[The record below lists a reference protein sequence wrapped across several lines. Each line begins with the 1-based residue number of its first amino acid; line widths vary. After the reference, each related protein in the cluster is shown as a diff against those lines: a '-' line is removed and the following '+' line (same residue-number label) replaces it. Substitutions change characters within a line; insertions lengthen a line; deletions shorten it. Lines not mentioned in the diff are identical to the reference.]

1 MSYWYEKLP
10 SECFRLDNYHSQCYF
25 IVSSSLS
32 WILFFLSTKSMNR
45 EEAFSLLTN
54 YLKNKNL
61 IKHSLSVEAGMR
73 KLADYFDEDPDTWG
87 LAGLLHD
94 IDYEMTKESPEKHS
108 LVGAEILS
116 KEGLASE
123 VIEAVKTHNGI
134 HGVPPVGRMAQSLF
148 CLDPLTGLIV
158 ASALVLPSHSL
169 KDLSID
175 SLLKRFH
182 EKSFARGAHREII
195 EKCEEYLELDLRS
208 FCSLGLMAMQD
219 ISKSL
224 DLA

>member
-1 MSYWYEKLP
+1 
-10 SECFRLDNYHSQCYF
+10 
-25 IVSSSLS
+25 
-32 WILFFLSTKSMNR
+32 MNR

-54 YLKNKNL
+54 YLQNKNL

-73 KLADYFDEDPDTWG
+73 RLADYFNEDPDVWG

-94 IDYEMTKESPEKHS
+94 IDYETTKESPEKHS
-108 LVGAEILS
+108 LVGAEILL
-116 KEGLASE
+116 KEGLSPE
-123 VIEAVKTHNGI
+123 IIEAVKTHNEI
-134 HGVPPVGRMAQSLF
+134 HGIPPVGRMAQSLF

-158 ASALVLPSHSL
+158 ASALVLPDHSL

-182 EKSFARGAHREII
+182 EKSFARGARREII
-195 EKCEEYLELDLRS
+195 KKCEEYLGLDLKN
-208 FCSLGLMAMQD
+208 FCSLGLMAMKD
-219 ISKSL
+219 ISEDL